1 MISIGSLNCLVH
13 QPETEFMVQYSCY
26 ANVSKAIVSADVNGR
41 CGFLSISP
49 LCFSL
54 WTRNTCIF
62 LFLFYVFLLSD
73 QWSEIAD
80 WLKENLTTDIS
91 VNFLF
96 PYFVILLVFF
106 QRNQSTARACI
117 WNPSD
122 HWLCFCGTLYASKQA
137 LKIVFFFSLWR
148 NFFLLVISCHER
160 FHADN
165 GFQRMQSLAQ
175 FKTIA
180 QCFCFLSQPKK
191 NTESST
197 EA

>member
-106 QRNQSTARACI
+106 WRNQSTARACI

-122 HWLCFCGTLYASKQA
+122 QVTLFLWHLICFKTSIENSL
-137 LKIVFFFSLWR
+137 LFFIVKEFLSVG
-148 NFFLLVISCHER
+148 NFLLWKISCR
-160 FHADN
+160 
-165 GFQRMQSLAQ
+165 
-175 FKTIA
+175 
-180 QCFCFLSQPKK
+180 
-191 NTESST
+191 
-197 EA
+197 